1 MKMSVPCWPQLKAP
15 RDRAS
20 KFDREIMGSSFQ
32 QAPLANPGQE
42 LKSKVYSGQEEN
54 TETHGMYPER
64 RFYFV
69 TVPTVESVT

>member
-1 MKMSVPCWPQLKAP
+1 MSVPCWPQLKAP
-15 RDRAS
+15 REWAS
-20 KFDREIMGSSFQ
+20 KFDREIMGPSFQ

-42 LKSKVYSGQEEN
+42 LKSKAHSGQEEN